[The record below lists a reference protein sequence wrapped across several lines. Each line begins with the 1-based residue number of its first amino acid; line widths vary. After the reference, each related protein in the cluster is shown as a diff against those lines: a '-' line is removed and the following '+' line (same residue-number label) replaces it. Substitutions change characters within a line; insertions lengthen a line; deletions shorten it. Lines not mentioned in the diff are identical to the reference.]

1 MKIFHRAKS
10 LSEEQKLLLEEI
22 NDAKLQME
30 IADINFQDALDPDL
44 IDYYIYEGNAAWKK
58 YCFLIRQAKL
68 F

>member
-1 MKIFHRAKS
+1 MKLFHKHKP
-10 LSEEQKLLLEEI
+10 LTEEQKILLEEL
-22 NDAKLQME
+22 NNAKLQME

-68 F
+68 Y

>member
-1 MKIFHRAKS
+1 MKIFHRAKP